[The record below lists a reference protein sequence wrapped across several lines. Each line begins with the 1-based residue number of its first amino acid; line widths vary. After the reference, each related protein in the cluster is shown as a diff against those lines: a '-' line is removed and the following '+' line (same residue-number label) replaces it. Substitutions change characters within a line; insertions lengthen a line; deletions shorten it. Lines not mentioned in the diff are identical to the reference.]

1 MLGEPMAAT
10 AFTDEILV
18 LQVKNWQTADKYAVC
33 FSRAHGKIVFLAYG
47 ARFAKSMAGRLVQP
61 FAHLNTTF
69 YAGAKVDKLKACELL
84 SQPPQL
90 TLPQLGYAALLAE
103 VTEQLTEQ
111 GEEQEAVF
119 DLLLQS
125 LMVLRQRNPRL
136 VVLSSILKLLDLC
149 GIGPVYEV
157 CVHCSRPTEEDAF
170 FSEEQGGLICRDCYD
185 ASRAAL
191 TSRLGE
197 RTVEGTVP
205 GLPELRVPVRG
216 LWQKL
221 QSLDLEHLT
230 PFTVRGRD
238 LIELERLVLSYL
250 LYQTDRPLQSLEF
263 LRQIGTGGGTPG

>member
-1 MLGEPMAAT
+1 M
-10 AFTDEILV
+10 
-18 LQVKNWQTADKYAVC
+18 
-33 FSRAHGKIVFLAYG
+33 
-47 ARFAKSMAGRLVQP
+47 
-61 FAHLNTTF
+61 
-69 YAGAKVDKLKACELL
+69 DKLKACELL

-170 FSEEQGGLICRDCYD
+170 LVRNRE
-185 ASRAAL
+185 ASFA
-191 TSRLGE
+191 
-197 RTVEGTVP
+197 GTATT
-205 GLPELRVPVRG
+205 L
-216 LWQKL
+216 
-221 QSLDLEHLT
+221 
-230 PFTVRGRD
+230 RGR
-238 LIELERLVLSYL
+238 
-250 LYQTDRPLQSLEF
+250 P
-263 LRQIGTGGGTPG
+263 